1 MLTEKDSRG
10 YAGDRCAGNVRRTER
25 CETGQTSTRI
35 ADPQLDAALEQM
47 LGSEETL
54 LRLIE
59 ASYESAEREAGL
71 DPRSI
76 TRRITELQNRR
87 PRIMDAY
94 ERGDYELP
102 ELRKRLGGID
112 AEIQKL
118 RDFQDSAPEPIELE
132 PGVVVQV
139 AEVFASWR
147 FLARSDKRDLLR
159 AYRIRIHVSRPE
171 RRILHIK
178 RVDIGSLGDIALYKK
193 TRRYGIAAGASR
205 RCEFV
210 AESWRAVSRV
220 RSPTMDPGS
229 RRGRSAR
236 RCIECEG

>member
-10 YAGDRCAGNVRRTER
+10 YGRTER

-76 TRRITELQNRR
+76 TRRITVLQNRR

-132 PGVVVQV
+132 PGVVGSSGRGVRVLALSRPLRQ
-139 AEVFASWR
+139 
-147 FLARSDKRDLLR
+147 ARS
-159 AYRIRIHVSRPE
+159 P
-171 RRILHIK
+171 
-178 RVDIGSLGDIALYKK
+178 
-193 TRRYGIAAGASR
+193 
-205 RCEFV
+205 
-210 AESWRAVSRV
+210 SRV
-220 RSPTMDPGS
+220 SNPHSRLSPRAPHSSYKAG
-229 RRGRSAR
+229 
-236 RCIECEG
+236 